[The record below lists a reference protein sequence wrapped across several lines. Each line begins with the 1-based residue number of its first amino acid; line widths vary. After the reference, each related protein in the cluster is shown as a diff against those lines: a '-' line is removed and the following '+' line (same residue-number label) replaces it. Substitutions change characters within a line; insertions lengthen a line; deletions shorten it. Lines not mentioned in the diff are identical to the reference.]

1 MARHTVQ
8 EDLHVDWSGLPE
20 RIRQGMRRNGLSY
33 RGLARQMDVSPEA
46 IRNWLNGTHI
56 TIDRATRLA
65 PILGLTTRELLG
77 GPRSPVGVTAA
88 EHLELQHANDLLRR
102 IALLREHL
110 ESTVPELMEVL
121 REAQKLVERK
131 ERLRV

>member
-1 MARHTVQ
+1 MQ
-8 EDLHVDWSGLPE
+8 EDLYIDWDGLPE
-20 RIRQGMRRNGLSY
+20 RIRQGMRRNGLSH
-33 RGLARQMDVSPEA
+33 RGLAGQMDVSPEA
-46 IRNWLNGTHI
+46 IRNWLNGSRI

-77 GPRSPVGVTAA
+77 GPRRPVFEAAA
-88 EHLELQHANDLLRR
+88 ERRELQRATDLLRR

-121 REAQKLVERK
+121 REAQELVEQKGRP
-131 ERLRV
+131 RS

>member
-1 MARHTVQ
+1 VQ
-8 EDLHVDWSGLPE
+8 EDLYIDWDGLPE

-46 IRNWLNGTHI
+46 IRNWLNGSRI

-65 PILGLTTRELLG
+65 PLLGLTTRELLG
-77 GPRSPVGVTAA
+77 GPRRPVREAAA
-88 EHLELQHANDLLRR
+88 ERLELQRATDLLRR

-121 REAQKLVERK
+121 REAQELVEQKDRP
-131 ERLRV
+131 RV